1 MIEKKVNDSSW
12 EGDVKEQSKKPS
24 RRGREGG
31 EQQESQKPES
41 ARGAQAPGRVGRRG
55 ARSGYSALE
64 SNRLPGFNVIL
75 VRFDGLA
82 LGTEP
87 VKKSTNAPAAAKA
100 PQEHQQA
107 DSIPCPAGPKHKK
120 PVADNWSALSEKG
133 TMCG

>member
-1 MIEKKVNDSSW
+1 M
-12 EGDVKEQSKKPS
+12 
-24 RRGREGG
+24 RARREGAAG
-31 EQQESQKPES
+31 MSEKM
-41 ARGAQAPGRVGRRG
+41 V
-55 ARSGYSALE
+55 
-64 SNRLPGFNVIL
+64 NRLPGFNVIL
-75 VRFDGLA
+75 VKFDGLA

-87 VKKSTNAPAAAKA
+87 VKKSTNAHAAAKA